1 MRRLRTFAALTLV
14 AAIFVLAAQPAF
26 AAIETRVVVGG
37 PYTFNRGQPTI
48 IAFVN
53 CTDSETGS
61 DLRSAAT
68 LTVTLTQGR
77 RSVTRVK
84 EFQCWGDDDIVIG
97 TFRGF
102 HPGEAF
108 IEATLTACDAEN
120 LTDCSTSTLATQTTL
135 VRARR

>member
-1 MRRLRTFAALTLV
+1 MLRRRFFSSALLIVAMLV
-14 AAIFVLAAQPAF
+14 ISATPAF

-48 IAFVN
+48 SAFVN

-84 EFQCWGDDDIVIG
+84 EFQCWGDDEIVIG

-120 LTDCSTSTLATQTTL
+120 LTDCSTSTLAIQTML
-135 VRARR
+135 IRARR

>member
-1 MRRLRTFAALTLV
+1 MNRLRIIAAV
-14 AAIFVLAAQPAF
+14 ALAAPTFLLAAPPAF
-26 AAIETRVVVGG
+26 AAVETRVVVGG
-37 PYTFNRGQPTI
+37 PYTFSRGQPTI

-61 DLRSAAT
+61 DLRTDAT

-84 EFQCWGDDDIVIG
+84 EFQCWGDDEVIIG

-108 IEATLTACDAEN
+108 IEATLTACDVN
-120 LTDCSTSTLATQTTL
+120 NPTDCSTSTLSTETTL
-135 VRARR
+135 VRR